1 MSEMVPAG
9 KSLARAFERA
19 VLSDEGGPDMPM
31 RKSGSCCGE
40 DW

>member
-1 MSEMVPAG
+1 MVPAG
-9 KSLARAFERA
+9 KSLARALGRA

-31 RKSGSCCGE
+31 RKIGSCCRE